1 MHREIL
7 DSEAGVIAQ
16 GPPRRGSSLRCRE
29 GLGIAISTV
38 RRTLKNGFSEESWVI
53 PPEADAE
60 FVSHQVLETYANPPE
75 HPVMDEQPPI
85 KETRTPIPADHPQC
99 VDYEHERAG
108 TASIFMEALS
118 PFNDN

>member
-1 MHREIL
+1 MQPL
-7 DSEAGVIAQ
+7 VIQVIQAKS
-16 GPPRRGSSLRCRE
+16 RDR
-29 GLGIAISTV
+29 ISWNF
-38 RRTLKNGFSEESWVI
+38 RLKNGFSEESWVI